1 MSRMSVFNSPFL
13 LGFEQFERT
22 IDRISK
28 LSTETYPPYN
38 IEQISSNLL
47 RITIAVAGFEKE
59 DLEINLEGNQ
69 LQIKG
74 FKKDENDERIFLHRG
89 IATRQFQRN
98 FVLAEGIEVEGASME
113 NGLLSVDLSQPI
125 NSEESKKIDHASAV
139 KKFDFLEK
147 IFPNKV
153 SLLHGKIDINDKERI
168 LTKFLNNEFKILV
181 STTVIEVGIDFPNAN
196 VIIIENS
203 NKFGLS
209 QLHQLREP
217 RFSGSGLR
225 SVGEGYPRGLRLQGD
240 LCGERA
246 NVEVRR
252 FVNFANLL
260 LEGRARLLHL
270 DWHVGMLAS

>member
-1 MSRMSVFNSPFL
+1 MNRMSVFNSPFL

-47 RITIAVAGFEKE
+47 RITIAVAGFEKQ

-74 FKKDENDERIFLHRG
+74 FKKEDNDERIFLHRG

-125 NSEESKKIDHASAV
+125 NSEESKKIEIKDS
-139 KKFDFLEK
+139 
-147 IFPNKV
+147 
-153 SLLHGKIDINDKERI
+153 
-168 LTKFLNNEFKILV
+168 TKSNNEKLISL
-181 STTVIEVGIDFPNAN
+181 
-196 VIIIENS
+196 ENGKS
-203 NKFGLS
+203 N
-209 QLHQLREP
+209 R
-217 RFSGSGLR
+217 
-225 SVGEGYPRGLRLQGD
+225 
-240 LCGERA
+240 
-246 NVEVRR
+246 
-252 FVNFANLL
+252 
-260 LEGRARLLHL
+260 
-270 DWHVGMLAS
+270 

>member
-22 IDRISK
+22 IDKISK

-47 RITIAVAGFEKE
+47 RITIAVAGFEKT

-74 FKKDENDERIFLHRG
+74 FKKEENDERIFLHRG

-125 NSEESKKIDHASAV
+125 NSEESKKIEIKDSS
-139 KKFDFLEK
+139 K
-147 IFPNKV
+147 
-153 SLLHGKIDINDKERI
+153 S
-168 LTKFLNNEFKILV
+168 NNEKLISL
-181 STTVIEVGIDFPNAN
+181 
-196 VIIIENS
+196 ENGKS
-203 NKFGLS
+203 S
-209 QLHQLREP
+209 RQR
-217 RFSGSGLR
+217 
-225 SVGEGYPRGLRLQGD
+225 
-240 LCGERA
+240 
-246 NVEVRR
+246 
-252 FVNFANLL
+252 
-260 LEGRARLLHL
+260 
-270 DWHVGMLAS
+270 

>member
-47 RITIAVAGFEKE
+47 RITVAVAGFEKT

-74 FKKDENDERIFLHRG
+74 FKKEDTDERIFLHRG

-125 NSEESKKIDHASAV
+125 NSEESKKIEIKDSS
-139 KKFDFLEK
+139 K
-147 IFPNKV
+147 
-153 SLLHGKIDINDKERI
+153 S
-168 LTKFLNNEFKILV
+168 NNEKLISL
-181 STTVIEVGIDFPNAN
+181 
-196 VIIIENS
+196 ENGKS
-203 NKFGLS
+203 N
-209 QLHQLREP
+209 R
-217 RFSGSGLR
+217 
-225 SVGEGYPRGLRLQGD
+225 
-240 LCGERA
+240 
-246 NVEVRR
+246 
-252 FVNFANLL
+252 
-260 LEGRARLLHL
+260 
-270 DWHVGMLAS
+270 

>member
-47 RITIAVAGFEKE
+47 RITIAVAGFEKA

-69 LQIKG
+69 LQIRG
-74 FKKDENDERIFLHRG
+74 FKKEENGERIFLHRG

-125 NSEESKKIDHASAV
+125 NTEESKKIEIKDSS
-139 KKFDFLEK
+139 K
-147 IFPNKV
+147 
-153 SLLHGKIDINDKERI
+153 S
-168 LTKFLNNEFKILV
+168 NNEKLISL
-181 STTVIEVGIDFPNAN
+181 
-196 VIIIENS
+196 ENGKS
-203 NKFGLS
+203 NR
-209 QLHQLREP
+209 QR
-217 RFSGSGLR
+217 
-225 SVGEGYPRGLRLQGD
+225 
-240 LCGERA
+240 
-246 NVEVRR
+246 
-252 FVNFANLL
+252 
-260 LEGRARLLHL
+260 
-270 DWHVGMLAS
+270 

>member
-1 MSRMSVFNSPFL
+1 MSVFNSPFL

-47 RITIAVAGFEKE
+47 RITIAVAGFEKA

-74 FKKDENDERIFLHRG
+74 FKKEENDERIFLHRG

-125 NSEESKKIDHASAV
+125 NPEESKKIEIKDSS
-139 KKFDFLEK
+139 K
-147 IFPNKV
+147 P
-153 SLLHGKIDINDKERI
+153 
-168 LTKFLNNEFKILV
+168 NNEKLISL
-181 STTVIEVGIDFPNAN
+181 
-196 VIIIENS
+196 ENGKS
-203 NKFGLS
+203 S
-209 QLHQLREP
+209 RQR
-217 RFSGSGLR
+217 
-225 SVGEGYPRGLRLQGD
+225 
-240 LCGERA
+240 
-246 NVEVRR
+246 
-252 FVNFANLL
+252 
-260 LEGRARLLHL
+260 
-270 DWHVGMLAS
+270 

>member
-28 LSTETYPPYN
+28 LSTESYPPYN

-47 RITIAVAGFEKE
+47 RITVAVAGFEKG

-74 FKKDENDERIFLHRG
+74 FKKEENDDRIFLHRG

-125 NSEESKKIDHASAV
+125 NSEESKKIEIKDSS
-139 KKFDFLEK
+139 K
-147 IFPNKV
+147 
-153 SLLHGKIDINDKERI
+153 S
-168 LTKFLNNEFKILV
+168 NNEKFISL
-181 STTVIEVGIDFPNAN
+181 
-196 VIIIENS
+196 ENGKS
-203 NKFGLS
+203 NRQK
-209 QLHQLREP
+209 
-217 RFSGSGLR
+217 
-225 SVGEGYPRGLRLQGD
+225 
-240 LCGERA
+240 
-246 NVEVRR
+246 
-252 FVNFANLL
+252 
-260 LEGRARLLHL
+260 
-270 DWHVGMLAS
+270 

>member
-47 RITIAVAGFEKE
+47 RITIAVAGFEKG

-74 FKKDENDERIFLHRG
+74 FKKDENDDRIFLHRG

-125 NSEESKKIDHASAV
+125 NSEESKKIEIKDSS
-139 KKFDFLEK
+139 K
-147 IFPNKV
+147 
-153 SLLHGKIDINDKERI
+153 S
-168 LTKFLNNEFKILV
+168 NNEKFISL
-181 STTVIEVGIDFPNAN
+181 
-196 VIIIENS
+196 ENGKS
-203 NKFGLS
+203 NRQK
-209 QLHQLREP
+209 
-217 RFSGSGLR
+217 
-225 SVGEGYPRGLRLQGD
+225 
-240 LCGERA
+240 
-246 NVEVRR
+246 
-252 FVNFANLL
+252 
-260 LEGRARLLHL
+260 
-270 DWHVGMLAS
+270 

>member
-1 MSRMSVFNSPFL
+1 MNRMSVFNSPFL

-47 RITIAVAGFEKE
+47 RITVAVAGFEKV

-74 FKKDENDERIFLHRG
+74 FKKEENDERIFLHRG

-125 NSEESKKIDHASAV
+125 NSEESKKIEIKDSS
-139 KKFDFLEK
+139 K
-147 IFPNKV
+147 
-153 SLLHGKIDINDKERI
+153 S
-168 LTKFLNNEFKILV
+168 NNEKFISL
-181 STTVIEVGIDFPNAN
+181 
-196 VIIIENS
+196 ENGKS
-203 NKFGLS
+203 NRKK
-209 QLHQLREP
+209 
-217 RFSGSGLR
+217 
-225 SVGEGYPRGLRLQGD
+225 
-240 LCGERA
+240 
-246 NVEVRR
+246 
-252 FVNFANLL
+252 
-260 LEGRARLLHL
+260 
-270 DWHVGMLAS
+270 

>member
-38 IEQISSNLL
+38 IEQLSSDLL
-47 RITIAVAGFEKE
+47 RITIAVAGFDKA

-74 FKKDENDERIFLHRG
+74 YKKEENDERIFLHRG

-125 NSEESKKIDHASAV
+125 NSEESKKIEIKDSS
-139 KKFDFLEK
+139 K
-147 IFPNKV
+147 
-153 SLLHGKIDINDKERI
+153 S
-168 LTKFLNNEFKILV
+168 NNEKLISL
-181 STTVIEVGIDFPNAN
+181 
-196 VIIIENS
+196 ENGKS
-203 NKFGLS
+203 NRQK
-209 QLHQLREP
+209 
-217 RFSGSGLR
+217 
-225 SVGEGYPRGLRLQGD
+225 
-240 LCGERA
+240 
-246 NVEVRR
+246 
-252 FVNFANLL
+252 
-260 LEGRARLLHL
+260 
-270 DWHVGMLAS
+270 

>member
-38 IEQISSNLL
+38 IEQLSSNLL
-47 RITIAVAGFEKE
+47 RITVAVAGFEKE

-74 FKKDENDERIFLHRG
+74 FKKEENDERIFLHRG

-125 NSEESKKIDHASAV
+125 NSEESKKIEIKDSS
-139 KKFDFLEK
+139 K
-147 IFPNKV
+147 
-153 SLLHGKIDINDKERI
+153 S
-168 LTKFLNNEFKILV
+168 NNEKLISL
-181 STTVIEVGIDFPNAN
+181 
-196 VIIIENS
+196 ENGKS
-203 NKFGLS
+203 NR
-209 QLHQLREP
+209 QR
-217 RFSGSGLR
+217 
-225 SVGEGYPRGLRLQGD
+225 
-240 LCGERA
+240 
-246 NVEVRR
+246 
-252 FVNFANLL
+252 
-260 LEGRARLLHL
+260 
-270 DWHVGMLAS
+270 